1 MNVYWIF
8 NVLITDTQLLPL
20 YIRFHLIVI
29 YTTVQTIV
37 FIKKYTFCYN
47 MGYWANFFFLFLD
60 IYFFLFTKKSPSF

>member
-47 MGYWANFFFLFLD
+47 EGY
-60 IYFFLFTKKSPSF
+60 

>member
-37 FIKKYTFCYN
+37 FINIRFAIMRDTGPISSSEIWILCFFCS
-47 MGYWANFFFLFLD
+47 
-60 IYFFLFTKKSPSF
+60 TKSLLPSN